1 MLLLSWRLASGSSV
15 RRTIP
20 VVKDL
25 LKPHSI
31 LIVLGP
37 GGVGKTTI
45 AAALG
50 VAAAGTQLNTA
61 VITVDPARRLRDALG
76 LPRLSGKPTRIEP
89 RRLRAAGLDPA
100 LRLSAM
106 VLDVKGQWDAMVA
119 EHVAD
124 PAARRRILDNAF
136 YRSLSSQFAGSDAY
150 AALEAL
156 HDLHGAGRFDFEVVD
171 TPPAAHAFEFVQ
183 APARLVRL
191 LDSQAARLLFAPG
204 ALSASLALRLAGR
217 ATRFVARELERFTGP
232 STLSSIA
239 EFFAAAAGAAGA
251 MAARMRK
258 VEALLHSPAVR
269 FALVT
274 TAEPERLRQA
284 RRLVTEMEVEGLRL
298 GAIVINRFI
307 DEAVWRGPTGGGG
320 IRLGVLDEI
329 PALRAALGASPSSD
343 DGVSAAAAY
352 LENYRS
358 RAQHDLRRVTRFAE
372 EMGTRVRIAT
382 APEIRPG
389 TPSLVALGRLANFLS
404 APPITLARHER
415 AGAPKGRAQ
424 DKPAGRADSSD
435 AGVSL

>member
-1 MLLLSWRLASGSSV
+1 MAPGGAARPIDPQ
-15 RRTIP
+15 T
-20 VVKDL
+20 VKDL

-50 VAAAGTQLNTA
+50 VAAAGAHLNTA

-76 LPRLSGKPTRIEP
+76 LPRLGGRPTRIEP

-100 LRLSAM
+100 MRLSAM
-106 VLDVKGQWDAMVA
+106 VLDIKGQWDAMVA
-119 EHVAD
+119 EHVSD
-124 PAARRRILDNAF
+124 PAARRRILDNTF
-136 YRSLSSQFAGSDAY
+136 YQSLSSRFAGADAY

-156 HDLHGAGRFDFEVVD
+156 HDLHAAGRFDFEVVD

-204 ALSASLALRLAGR
+204 ALSASLALRLAGH

-239 EFFAAAAGAAGA
+239 EFFAAAAGAAGG
-251 MAARMRK
+251 MAARMHK
-258 VEALLHSPAVR
+258 VESLLRSPAVR

-284 RRLVTEMEVEGLRL
+284 RRLVAEMEAEGLHL
-298 GAIVINRFI
+298 GAIVINRFL
-307 DEAVWRGPTGGGG
+307 DEAVWRDQTGGGAK
-320 IRLGVLDEI
+320 LGLLEEI
-329 PALRAALGASPSSD
+329 PALRAALGASASPD
-343 DGVSAAAAY
+343 EGVSAAMAY
-352 LENYRS
+352 FENYRL
-358 RAQHDLRRVTRFAE
+358 RAQQELRRATRFAE
-372 EMGTRVRIAT
+372 EMGRSVRIAV

-389 TPSLVALGRLANFLS
+389 TPSLVALGRLAIFLS
-404 APPITLARHER
+404 AQPISFARRERVAAHGPRKGRPQDTRAAR
-415 AGAPKGRAQ
+415 AGG
-424 DKPAGRADSSD
+424 SD